1 MLPSPLKR
9 NVFVGHPVLP
19 LVTVLPVAQFLQHP
33 EPSSGESPP
42 TRSGHGSATTY
53 PPPIGW
59 TGGVPSGVEIEKWRI
74 LPVGSPTTNRPS
86 GKTAAGGMRHGE
98 AYQEVGAAA

>member
-1 MLPSPLKR
+1 MLPSLLKR
-9 NVFVGHPVLP
+9 NVFVGHPALP
-19 LVTVLPVAQFLQHP
+19 FIRVTVLLVAQFLQHP

-59 TGGVPSGVEIEKWRI
+59 TRVDEQ
-74 LPVGSPTTNRPS
+74 
-86 GKTAAGGMRHGE
+86 AAGEQSPMTFTAKLGGN
-98 AYQEVGAAA
+98 GLPAAAGPWMGSSNW